1 MTIDTRSQKDNPS
14 ISVIIEIISLEN
26 ILQLLIESNSI
37 YEGERK
43 KKPFSLKNTAY
54 EFYLLTEKFDTIWKI
69 KQLT

>member
-26 ILQLLIESNSI
+26 ILQLLIESDSI

-43 KKPFSLKNTAY
+43 KNLFLSKTQLMNSIC
-54 EFYLLTEKFDTIWKI
+54 LLINLTLFEK
-69 KQLT
+69 